1 MALDFEKAQE
11 YIDGKAKELK
21 ELKKVY
27 KEQTLKEMQ
36 TQFIN
41 ELDKKLPL
49 ELLKIR
55 PSIEGKVIGCF
66 LNDITLYGEYANVI
80 TYREFVTI
88 DGRLFFNLG
97 KTLYD
102 KGVKDI
108 DEITLK
114 DYLGQ
119 LSENER
125 MYYEAYEL
133 VEYYLSKYHM

>member
-1 MALDFEKAQE
+1 MTLDFEKAQE
-11 YIDGKAKELK
+11 YIDGKAKELE

-36 TQFIN
+36 TQFVN

-55 PSIEGKVIGCF
+55 PSVEGKVIGCF

-80 TYREFVTI
+80 TYKEFLTI

-97 KTLYD
+97 KKLYD

-119 LSENER
+119 LSRN
-125 MYYEAYEL
+125 
-133 VEYYLSKYHM
+133 